1 MRPFLSQ
8 FEVDIPPEEKPTY
21 QISYDAA
28 RMVLMIADRPAA
40 EQAELLREPATRKTF
55 VAQETTDD
63 N

>member
-8 FEVDIPPEEKPTY
+8 FQIDIPPEEKPTY
-21 QISYDAA
+21 QIRYDDC
-28 RMVLMIADRPAA
+28 RMVLMIAGRPAI
-40 EQAELLREPATRKTF
+40 EHPELFREATTRKTL